1 VSRSL
6 SEKELSS
13 INHVG
18 EMEEKHCASLASRIF
33 HFENPNKGTNMVFFV
48 CCVDLN
54 KNTEK
59 ISKPQPG
66 LGRLSIPR
74 GAQKQF
80 WRLRICGHLWNSN
93 RETQIRKKQDRN
105 KNHFTHFHQFSNKL
119 VNENPP

>member
-74 GAQKQF
+74 GVASEFDYFAYNSKIVELYQKMKRTGQPSQF
-80 WRLRICGHLWNSN
+80 CFCLGKR
-93 RETQIRKKQDRN
+93 
-105 KNHFTHFHQFSNKL
+105 
-119 VNENPP
+119 